1 MNRPSA
7 RLRFCKMHGAGN
19 DFVIVDRRV
28 DIAPL
33 SEALIRQVCDRH
45 RGVGC
50 DQLIS
55 IEPARSQGAALAYG
69 IWNADGSRALQ
80 CGNGA
85 RCVVAW
91 AQRDGIIGVGS
102 SLIDSPSGPVQ
113 ATLADDGAISIEL
126 GAPQFAPE
134 RIGLAL
140 PESSSYAFEIDG
152 KRVDFFAV
160 SLGNPHAVIRVPS
173 ADAADV
179 STAVALQH
187 SALFRDGCNVGLAE
201 VISRGE
207 IRLRVIERGVGE
219 TLACGS
225 GACAAVAA
233 LRRAGEL
240 DADVAVDLAGGRLHI
255 DWPGEGSAIRMRGPT
270 CFVFEGE
277 WLA

>member
-1 MNRPSA
+1 MTQPSA

-19 DFVIVDRRV
+19 DFVIIDRRV
-28 DIAPL
+28 DSAPL
-33 SEALIRQVCDRH
+33 SEAFIRLLCDRR

-55 IEPARSQGAALAYG
+55 IEPAHSAGAAFAYG
-69 IWNADGSRALQ
+69 IWNADGSRAQQ

-91 AQRDGIIGVGS
+91 ARRDGIIGTGYSVV
-102 SLIDSPSGPVQ
+102 DSPSGPVQ
-113 ATLADDGAISIEL
+113 AIIADDGAISVDL
-126 GAPQFAPE
+126 GEPQFSPE
-134 RIGLAL
+134 RIGLTL
-140 PESSSYAFEIDG
+140 PESPSYALEVNDR
-152 KRVDFFAV
+152 RVEFFAV

-173 ADAADV
+173 TAAVDV
-179 STAVALQH
+179 STAFALQH
-187 SALFRDGCNVGLAE
+187 SGLFRDGCNVGLAE
-201 VISRGE
+201 VIDRGE

-233 LRRAGEL
+233 LRRAGQL
-240 DADVAVDLAGGRLHI
+240 DADVAVDLPGGRLQIH
-255 DWPGEGSAIRMRGPT
+255 WPGEGAAIRMSGPT
-270 CFVFEGE
+270 RFVFEGE